1 MKTIKLTIQYD
12 GTNYSGW
19 QIQPDRITIQG
30 LLEGALKK
38 ITGHDIK
45 TIAAGRTDAG
55 VHALEQVV
63 SFRTDSNLSPEIF
76 KRALNALLPDDI
88 RVLSSIYTEADFHPR
103 YDAKSKSYV
112 YIINNSKIKNPFL
125 LRYTYHFSKTLNTDK
140 MYEASRYLIG
150 CHDFRS
156 FQASGCAAGSTVRTV
171 YKIDI
176 VDTDSIR
183 FLDFLLHGNFII
195 FRFEADAFLRY
206 MVRNM
211 VGTLIEVGVEKLLP
225 SQIKDIIDAKDRK
238 KAGPTAPPQGLF
250 LEKIYY

>member
-1 MKTIKLTIQYD
+1 
-12 GTNYSGW
+12 
-19 QIQPDRITIQG
+19 
-30 LLEGALKK
+30 
-38 ITGHDIK
+38 
-45 TIAAGRTDAG
+45 
-55 VHALEQVV
+55 
-63 SFRTDSNLSPEIF
+63 
-76 KRALNALLPDDI
+76 
-88 RVLSSIYTEADFHPR
+88 
-103 YDAKSKSYV
+103 
-112 YIINNSKIKNPFL
+112 
-125 LRYTYHFSKTLNTDK
+125 

>member
-88 RVLSSIYTEADFHPR
+88 RVLSSIYTEADFIPVMMQSQK
-103 YDAKSKSYV
+103 A
-112 YIINNSKIKNPFL
+112 
-125 LRYTYHFSKTLNTDK
+125 
-140 MYEASRYLIG
+140 M
-150 CHDFRS
+150 
-156 FQASGCAAGSTVRTV
+156 ST
-171 YKIDI
+171 
-176 VDTDSIR
+176 
-183 FLDFLLHGNFII
+183 
-195 FRFEADAFLRY
+195 
-206 MVRNM
+206 
-211 VGTLIEVGVEKLLP
+211 
-225 SQIKDIIDAKDRK
+225 
-238 KAGPTAPPQGLF
+238 
-250 LEKIYY
+250 

>member
-45 TIAAGRTDAG
+45 TVAAGRTDAG

-63 SFRTDSNLSPEIF
+63 SFRTDSTLSPEIF
-76 KRALNALLPDDI
+76 KRALNALLPEDI
-88 RVLSSIYTEADFHPR
+88 RVLSSTYTGTDFHPR

-125 LRYTYHFSKTLNTDK
+125 LRYTYHFSRTLNTDK

-156 FQASGCAAGSTVRTV
+156 FQASGCAAGSTVRTI

-176 VDTDSIR
+176 IDTDSIR
-183 FLDFLLHGNFII
+183 FLDFHFHGRFIV

-211 VGTLIEVGVEKLLP
+211 VGTLMEVGSEKLSP
-225 SQIKDIIDAKDRK
+225 VQIKDIIDAKDRK

-250 LEKIYY
+250 LERIYY